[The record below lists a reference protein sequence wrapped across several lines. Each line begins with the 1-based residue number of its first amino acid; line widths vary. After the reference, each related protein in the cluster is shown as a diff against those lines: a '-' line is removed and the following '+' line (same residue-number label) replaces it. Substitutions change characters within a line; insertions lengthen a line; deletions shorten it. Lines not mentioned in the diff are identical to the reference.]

1 MILGEKITELRKRSG
16 LSQEEFGAEIGVSR
30 QAVSKWEMAQT
41 TPDLNKIMAMS
52 KFFEVST
59 DFLLNDDY
67 DLSFLDTD
75 RNTGVQASKA
85 DALTEETDTPKAGM
99 VELKEIQDYL
109 VVKKNVAGRFVVA
122 IFLFFIS
129 PVAGIFISTFEA
141 KLFVVGLLIQIIMLI
156 IAAVILI
163 IAFWNLSK
171 YKRLWHEDLELAYG
185 VRGFIVEHRKE
196 FEHTFLVGII
206 LGVVCILASV
216 VPMMVVSGFTNTNDL
231 AIAIGGSI
239 MLMTFAFGIS
249 CITYVLTINHGYKRV
264 LSIK

>member
-67 DLSFLDTD
+67 DLSFLDAD

-109 VVKKNVAGRFVVA
+109 LDGQECR
-122 IFLFFIS
+122 
-129 PVAGIFISTFEA
+129 
-141 KLFVVGLLIQIIMLI
+141 
-156 IAAVILI
+156 
-163 IAFWNLSK
+163 
-171 YKRLWHEDLELAYG
+171 KRPTD
-185 VRGFIVEHRKE
+185 R
-196 FEHTFLVGII
+196 I
-206 LGVVCILASV
+206 LGW
-216 VPMMVVSGFTNTNDL
+216 
-231 AIAIGGSI
+231 
-239 MLMTFAFGIS
+239 
-249 CITYVLTINHGYKRV
+249 R
-264 LSIK
+264 